1 LVKIDERSLVGK
13 KPPDEII
20 VIDRFKELKDLKSK
34 IFKIK
39 KIEIVITEYKIKI
52 LIVCLNTSELLKDK
66 KFVSDF
72 FKLSSYIS
80 IKKIIENKK
89 YKPPIH

>member
-1 LVKIDERSLVGK
+1 LVGK

-20 VIDRFKELKDLKSK
+20 VIDKFKELKDLKSK

-39 KIEIVITEYKIKI
+39 KIDIVIPEYKIKI
-52 LIVCLNTSELLKDK
+52 LIVCFNTSELLKDK

>member
-1 LVKIDERSLVGK
+1 LFVGK
-13 KPPDEII
+13 KPPDDII
-20 VIDRFKELKDLKSK
+20 VIDKFNELKDLKSK
-34 IFKIK
+34 IFRIK
-39 KIEIVITEYKIKI
+39 KIDTVKLKYNTKI
-52 LIVCLNTSELLKDK
+52 LTVCFNTSELLKDK
-66 KFVSDF
+66 KFVRDF

>member
-1 LVKIDERSLVGK
+1 MVKIEERSLVGK

-20 VIDRFKELKDLKSK
+20 VIDRFNELKDLMSK

-39 KIEIVITEYKIKI
+39 KIDIVIPEYKIKI
-52 LIVCLNTSELLKDK
+52 LTVCFNTSELLKDK

-72 FKLSSYIS
+72 FRLSSYMS

>member
-1 LVKIDERSLVGK
+1 MVKIDERSLVGK

-20 VIDRFKELKDLKSK
+20 VIDRFNELKDLMSK

-39 KIEIVITEYKIKI
+39 KIDIVIPEYKIKI
-52 LIVCLNTSELLKDK
+52 LTVCFNTSELLKDK

-72 FKLSSYIS
+72 FRLSSYMS